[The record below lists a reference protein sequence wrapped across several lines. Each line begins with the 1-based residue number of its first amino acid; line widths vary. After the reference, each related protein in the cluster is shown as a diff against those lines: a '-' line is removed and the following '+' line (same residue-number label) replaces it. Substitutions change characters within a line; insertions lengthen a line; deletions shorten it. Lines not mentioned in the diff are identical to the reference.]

1 MSMQTG
7 RESSQLPSHQDAV
20 SEPPLTVR
28 NSRIDD
34 DDVGESQSSREL
46 VGGWQIL
53 LTWACAIY
61 AGFHIFTLNFSP
73 VETWTFRL
81 VHVLIACALIFA
93 LHKPSISDTRRIPVR
108 IGHGIGL
115 SALLTAALAA
125 LLFLGS
131 ELGATRIVMAPLAP
145 WGTLLFAQTLFVAV
159 IAALVA
165 GLTHPQRE
173 QHMPLADLALIVA
186 SLLIL
191 SYILINRRTLEFRF
205 GVVPT
210 QADMW
215 VALCGVLVVLEAARR
230 VTGWVLPVIAGV
242 FILFAFLGPWLPGF
256 LEHRGYSP
264 QRFFTYIF
272 GLDGVFGVTTGVSST
287 YIFVFIVF
295 AAFLKASRVGDYF
308 VDCAFAVAGAL
319 RGGPAKAAVI
329 ASGLMGTVSGAA
341 AGNVAATG
349 SFTIPLMRRVGYSRT
364 NSGAIEAAASTGGQI
379 LPPIMGSGA
388 FIMAEITGIP
398 YRDLIIAAAIPGIMY
413 FASMLLMV
421 DNMAQ
426 RMGLR
431 GLPRSELPG
440 MRDFISRVYL
450 FIPIIILVVAVFS
463 GYSVLRAGSMALM
476 AAVVTSWV
484 SPANRMGPQRI
495 FLALDEGARMALQII
510 AVCAC
515 AGIVV
520 GVIALT
526 GVGLRFSNM
535 MFSLSQGNMFVALLL
550 AMLISVLLGMG
561 MPTTAAYAV
570 AASVVAPGLVRMGI
584 EPLMAHLF
592 VFYYAVMSSI
602 TPPVALAAYAAA
614 AISGASAMSTALV
627 AFRLGLVAFIVPFMF
642 IYSPGL
648 LLQGEWS
655 TVVLAVATAGFGI
668 FMLSAAVQGWLFGR
682 LGFLGCVVAGVSAL
696 LSMYGERVSDQIGLT
711 MAAALIGFQLLRRRR
726 RAANAE
732 NGGGPAQEDGLK
744 DNDL

>member
-1 MSMQTG
+1 MTTPSARDAADTAAERADSAPQAPDAALRALADADDTGSTDTG
-7 RESSQLPSHQDAV
+7 RDLRGAW
-20 SEPPLTVR
+20 
-28 NSRIDD
+28 RIA
-34 DDVGESQSSREL
+34 
-46 VGGWQIL
+46 
-53 LTWACAIY
+53 LTWVCAIY
-61 AGFHIFTLNFSP
+61 AAFHVLTLNFAP

-81 VHVLIACALIFA
+81 VHVLVACALIFA
-93 LHKPSISDTRRIPVR
+93 LHRPANAPLRILPEGVGR
-108 IGHGIGL
+108 WIDRL
-115 SALLTAALAA
+115 ALALA
-125 LLFLGS
+125 VAAAVLFLRG
-131 ELGATRIVMAPLAP
+131 EFGPARLGFDAAAP
-145 WGTLLFAQTLFVAV
+145 WMTLLFAQTMFAAAVA
-159 IAALVA
+159 AMTGGMLRPA
-165 GLTHPQRE
+165 GGHRIPSG
-173 QHMPLADLALIVA
+173 DLALILV
-186 SLLIL
+186 SLLVL
-191 SYILINRRTLEFRF
+191 GYVLVHRRALEFRF

-215 VALCGVLVVLEAARR
+215 VAICGVAVVLETTRR
-230 VTGWVLPVIAGV
+230 LTGWMLPAIAGV
-242 FILFAFLGPWLPGF
+242 FVLFAFLGPWLPGF

-272 GLDGVFGVTTGVSST
+272 GLDGIFGVTTGVSST
-287 YIFVFIVF
+287 YIFVFIIF

-308 VDCAFAVAGAL
+308 VECAFAVAGAL

-398 YRDLIIAAAIPGIMY
+398 YRDLIIAAAIPGILY

-431 GLPRSELPG
+431 GLPRAELPG
-440 MRDFISRVYL
+440 LRDFINRVYL

-476 AAVVTSWV
+476 AAVVTSWL
-484 SPANRMGPQRI
+484 SPTHRMGPVSVFR
-495 FLALDEGARMALQII
+495 ALDEGTRMALQII

-535 MFSLSQGNMFVALLL
+535 MFGLSQGSVFVALVL

-570 AASVVAPGLVRMGI
+570 AASVVAPGLIRMGLD
-584 EPLMAHLF
+584 PLVAHLF

-614 AISGASAMSTALV
+614 AISGGSAMATATT

-648 LLQGEWS
+648 LLQGDWM
-655 TVVLAVATAGFGI
+655 TVSRAVITAGFGI
-668 FMLSAAVQGWLFGR
+668 YMLSAAVQGWLFGR
-682 LGFLGCVVAGVSAL
+682 LGVAGCILAAISAL
-696 LSMYGERVSDQIGLT
+696 LSMYGDALSDQIGLGI
-711 MAAALIGFQLLRRRR
+711 AVLLSGYQLWRGRAV
-726 RAANAE
+726 RAAE
-732 NGGGPAQEDGLK
+732 IGGGRASGDVLK
-744 DNDL
+744 REP